1 MHVMK
6 LWCFFDCNIPPTYR
20 VYYTGNN
27 FEEKM
32 IVNSNIWEDF
42 YFAILLIF
50 WRNFVLLFSP
60 QISCTRYF
68 VIMGLYHLVSVKVMA
83 CMGSQAV
90 FIRPQ
95 VSKSP
100 GLCLR
105 SSMSYFNFFIAYFS
119 NGRLP
124 PSFCF
129 SLCAAC
135 VIHDVCLV
143 LKLYQIFKLGH
154 VTSLDPIYNTTLNR
168 VTLLPQK
175 KTFY

>member
-1 MHVMK
+1 MK

-50 WRNFVLLFSP
+50 WWNFVLLFSP
-60 QISCTRYF
+60 KISCTRYF
-68 VIMGLYHLVSVKVMA
+68 VIMGLYHLVSVEVMA

-105 SSMSYFNFFIAYFS
+105 SSMY
-119 NGRLP
+119 
-124 PSFCF
+124 SF
-129 SLCAAC
+129 
-135 VIHDVCLV
+135 
-143 LKLYQIFKLGH
+143 
-154 VTSLDPIYNTTLNR
+154 
-168 VTLLPQK
+168 
-175 KTFY
+175 

>member
-1 MHVMK
+1 
-6 LWCFFDCNIPPTYR
+6 
-20 VYYTGNN
+20 
-27 FEEKM
+27 M
-32 IVNSNIWEDF
+32 IVKSNIWEDF

-50 WRNFVLLFSP
+50 WWNFVLLFSP

-90 FIRPQ
+90 FIRLQ
-95 VSKSP
+95 ASKSP

-105 SSMSYFNFFIAYFS
+105 SSMYSFQFFYCIFFQCSTSTNFF
-119 NGRLP
+119 
-124 PSFCF
+124 F

-135 VIHDVCLV
+135 VIHNVCLV

-154 VTSLDPIYNTTLNR
+154 VTSLDPIYNTTLNS
-168 VTLLPQK
+168 VTLLLQK